1 MTGCSA
7 EICVSVGILPVVM
20 AATSQAHRPAAIQRI
35 GPTA

>member
-1 MTGCSA
+1 
-7 EICVSVGILPVVM
+7 LPVVM